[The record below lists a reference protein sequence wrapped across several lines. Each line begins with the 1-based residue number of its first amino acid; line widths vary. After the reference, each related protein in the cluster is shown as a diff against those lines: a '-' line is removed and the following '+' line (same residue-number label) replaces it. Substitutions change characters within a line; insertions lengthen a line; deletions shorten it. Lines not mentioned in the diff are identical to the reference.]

1 MRTTELTDTDLVSK
15 GYESDTTRTCGV
27 EREQNP
33 TPLAQPANRPPSAS
47 QKADPPNL
55 PLIRTHLNDKDLSNC
70 ERNHYGLI
78 ER

>member
-1 MRTTELTDTDLVSK
+1 MRTTELADTGLVSK
-15 GYESDTTRTCGV
+15 GYENDTTRTCGV
-27 EREQNP
+27 KRQQNP

-55 PLIRTHLNDKDLSNC
+55 PRVRTHLNDKDLSNC

-78 ER
+78 VC